1 MQVAFYFAG
10 EITQVS
16 DAIPWV
22 RCASGN
28 VFLLCVDQSIDLSSQ
43 IGNLFIIT
51 VIGANVIYLNWQ
63 RSPLRLSQKASVEK
77 SKTNAANVI
86 IPHLMQEL

>member
-1 MQVAFYFAG
+1 MQVTFYFAG
-10 EITQVS
+10 ESTQVL

-51 VIGANVIYLNWQ
+51 IIGANVIYLNWQ
-63 RSPLRLSQKASVEK
+63 RPVVHLSQKATISQ
-77 SKTNAANVI
+77 SAKTNVI
-86 IPHLMQEL
+86 YQN